1 MSFGKRNGVVG
12 ISKVMVYAYHQE
24 TGIAV
29 WQSGAAVARSDARDS
44 WMLGIGP
51 VSQGSVYDGTL
62 IAGNKIN
69 PPFERKLRNTKPK
82 ALTIKD
88 RQQFV
93 YPAILEKQLAE
104 SRTGHSTLDGAVEPA
119 SHSTESAEAVS
130 APAETLPPTG
140 AAPSA
145 TPAQTAETGPAA
157 ANTQS
162 VAPTAPAAATPEPPP
177 TP

>member
-1 MSFGKRNGVVG
+1 
-12 ISKVMVYAYHQE
+12 HQE

-51 VSQGSVYDGTL
+51 VSQGSVYEGTL
-62 IAGNKIN
+62 VAGNKIN
-69 PPFERKLRNTKPK
+69 PPFERKNRNPKPK

-93 YPAILEKQLAE
+93 YPAILEQQLAE

-119 SHSTESAEAVS
+119 SHSTESGAAAA

-140 AAPSA
+140 A
-145 TPAQTAETGPAA
+145 TPAA
-157 ANTQS
+157 A
-162 VAPTAPAAATPEPPP
+162 PPAATESVPPAAAPVATPEPSPAQ
-177 TP
+177 